1 MPINRTAWRTGS
13 TCAAERDR
21 PNTGGYGMVCREG
34 QRKTGRWG
42 GRDWMPN
49 CMQTVCR
56 AWARKV
62 DKMMYS
68 RLASGRTFRIAISRA
83 FASLTLMMLVAAPV
97 AAQATGNG
105 FLFDEPPGVFSFR
118 AWYSPVKAGSDL
130 FTSQEQQ
137 LTIGPRGF
145 DAVSLGLD
153 LGFSGSRRLDV
164 GASLERTIRPRGA
177 EYRSLLGN
185 KTQ

>member
-21 PNTGGYGMVCREG
+21 PNTGGSRLVCREG
-34 QRKTGRWG
+34 HRNTGTCAR
-42 GRDWMPN
+42 RDWMPN

-62 DKMMYS
+62 DKMMDS

-145 DAVSLGLD
+145 DAASLGVD
-153 LGFSGSRRLDV
+153 LRCSLSPRPDV
-164 GASLERTIRPRGA
+164 R
-177 EYRSLLGN
+177 
-185 KTQ
+185 